1 MKLLNNLKTIITEI
15 AAVTDVQDAI
25 NNKKVIIIN
34 YNGKEY
40 GKGYREIEPVCLG
53 ISKRGNQVL
62 RAWEI
67 EGSSHTNTVEGN
79 PIPGWRM
86 FKLVDILTF
95 KPTGDN
101 FYEMRPNYNPNGD
114 RSMTSVIVN
123 AVFDNE
129 ENIT

>member
-34 YNGKEY
+34 YDGKEY

-67 EGSSHTNTVEGN
+67 EGSSHTNTV
-79 PIPGWRM
+79 
-86 FKLVDILTF
+86 
-95 KPTGDN
+95 
-101 FYEMRPNYNPNGD
+101 
-114 RSMTSVIVN
+114 
-123 AVFDNE
+123 
-129 ENIT
+129 

>member
-1 MKLLNNLKTIITEI
+1 MKLLSCLKKVINEI
-15 AAVTDVQDAI
+15 AIPADVQDAI
-25 NNKKVIIIN
+25 KNKKVIIIN
-34 YNGKEY
+34 YDGDEY
-40 GKGYREIEPVCLG
+40 GKGYREIEPVCFG
-53 ISKRGNQVL
+53 VSKAGNQVL
-62 RAWEI
+62 RAWER
-67 EGSSHTNTVEGN
+67 EGVSHSNTVEGN

-101 FYEMRPNYNPNGD
+101 FYEMRPDYNPNGD

-129 ENIT
+129 QNLT

>member
-1 MKLLNNLKTIITEI
+1 MKLLSCLKQVINEI
-15 AAVTDVQDAI
+15 AIPADVQDAI

-34 YNGKEY
+34 YDGDEY
-40 GKGYREIEPVCLG
+40 GKGYREIEPVCFG
-53 ISKRGNQVL
+53 VSKAGNQVL
-62 RAWEI
+62 RAWER
-67 EGSSHTNTVEGN
+67 EGVSHSNTVDGN

-101 FYEMRPNYNPNGD
+101 FYEMRPDYNPNGD
-114 RSMTSVIVN
+114 RSMASVIVN

-129 ENIT
+129 QNIT

>member
-1 MKLLNNLKTIITEI
+1 MKLLNNLKSIITEI
-15 AAVTDVQDAI
+15 AAVNDVQDAI
-25 NNKKVIIIN
+25 KNKKVIIIN
-34 YNGKEY
+34 YDGEEY

-62 RAWEI
+62 RAWER
-67 EGSSHTNTVEGN
+67 EGSSHSKTVEGN

-129 ENIT
+129 QNIT